1 MAILQFKNINK
12 AFGGEYLL
20 KNINFSIDQ
29 NDKIALIGLNGC
41 GKTTLIKMIL
51 GEEGDDIS
59 LDTKKNGEIIKK
71 KGLRIA
77 YLSQYLRLEKSN
89 TIFDEVMGVF
99 SHVEKIKKEIE
110 ILNKEIANLDG
121 DILSKKMDKLAKLV
135 SQYEQEE
142 GYDLEYRVKQVL
154 NGIGYKE
161 EDYNLV
167 VENLSGGQKSRVAL
181 AKILIKE
188 PELLILDEPTN
199 HLDLIAIEWLES
211 FLKNYNNA
219 FILVSHD
226 RYFLDAVAKKVYEIE
241 NKKIFMYKGNV
252 TEFRKQ
258 KELRLKTQKRAFEKQ
273 QVEIKKTEE
282 FVRKY
287 KAGIKSKQAHGREL
301 LLNRLERIEDPSF
314 VIEMM
319 KLKFEIDHPSGEKV
333 LEVRNL
339 KKSYGRLDLFWNINF
354 DVFRGD
360 RIGIIGKNG
369 IGKSTLLKIINK
381 IELQDEGRIKYG
393 NKLKIGYYDQNHKEL
408 VEENTI
414 YDELRETKPMSEEET
429 RRMAARFL
437 FKDEDILKKIKNLS
451 GGEKS
456 RVAFLK
462 LILKKPNFL
471 IIDEPTNHLDIYSRE
486 VLENSLKDYEGTLI
500 TVSHDRYFLENVA
513 NKIYI
518 MENQK
523 INIFDG
529 NYDAYKKQIKEKNL
543 KKNNEE
549 NIFSYEEQKRIKN
562 RMKFLEKEQQ
572 KLEEI
577 IENLERE
584 KKELDKKYK
593 EAGLRNEYEKLVE
606 INKMINKKDEEII
619 DKMDIWEKNI
629 LELEE
634 MRRKQDV

>member
-12 AFGGEYLL
+12 VFGGEYLL
-20 KNINFSIDQ
+20 ENINFSIDQ
-29 NDKIALIGLNGC
+29 SDKIALIGLNGC

-59 LDTKKNGEIIKK
+59 IETKKKGEIIQK

-77 YLSQYLRLEKSN
+77 YLSQYFILENSN

-99 SHVEKIKKEIE
+99 AHLEELKKEIE
-110 ILNKEIANLDG
+110 ILNTEIVNLDG
-121 DILSKKMDKLAKLV
+121 EKLLKKMDVLSKLV

-154 NGIGYKE
+154 NGVGYTEKE
-161 EDYNLV
+161 YGLIV
-167 VENLSGGQKSRVAL
+167 GNLSGGQKSRIAL

-199 HLDLIAIEWLES
+199 HLDLVAIEWLES
-211 FLKNYNNA
+211 FLKNYSNA

-226 RYFLDAVAKKVYEIE
+226 RYFLDAVSKQVYEIE
-241 NKKIFMYKGNV
+241 NKKIFNYKGNV

-258 KELRLKTQKRAFEKQ
+258 KELRIKTQKRAFEKQ
-273 QVEIKKTEE
+273 QVDIKKREE

-301 LLNRLERIEDPSF
+301 LLNRLERIEDPTF
-314 VIEMM
+314 NIETM
-319 KLKFEIDHPSGEKV
+319 KLKFEIEYQSVEKV

-339 KKSYGRLDLFWNINF
+339 KKSYEEIDLFWNINF
-354 DVFRGD
+354 DLFRGD

-393 NKLKIGYYDQNHKEL
+393 NKLKIGYYDQNHKDL
-408 VEENTI
+408 IEENTI

-437 FKDEDILKKIKNLS
+437 FKDEDIMKKIKNLS

-456 RVAFLK
+456 RVALLK
-462 LILKKPNFL
+462 LILGKPNFL

-500 TVSHDRYFLENVA
+500 TVSHDRYFLEKVV

-518 MENQK
+518 MENKK
-523 INIFDG
+523 INVFDG
-529 NYDAYKKQIKEKNL
+529 DYETYKRQSKDKKQ
-543 KKNNEE
+543 KKTNEGKVL
-549 NIFSYEEQKRIKN
+549 SYEEQKKIKN
-562 RMKFLEKEQQ
+562 RIKVLEKEQP
-572 KLEEI
+572 KLEDKIEELEI
-577 IENLERE
+577 
-584 KKELDKKYK
+584 KKEELEKEYK
-593 EAGLRNEYEKLVE
+593 EAGLNNEYEKLLD
-606 INKMINKKDEEII
+606 INKMINKKDEEIMI
-619 DKMDIWEKNI
+619 EMDIWEKNTT
-629 LELEE
+629 ELEKIKRE
-634 MRRKQDV
+634 